1 MDEKAFRTLRTG
13 DRVVVEYLGER
24 HEATVVESVYGDRWQ
39 QTIVVEFESGAVW
52 APTAEQVIRRAEAAG
67 QPKG

>member
-24 HEATVVESVYGDRWQ
+24 HEVVVKEPVYGDRWQ
-39 QTIVVEFESGAVW
+39 QTIVVEFDSGAVW
-52 APTAEQVIRRAEAAG
+52 APKAAEVVRRAA
-67 QPKG
+67 